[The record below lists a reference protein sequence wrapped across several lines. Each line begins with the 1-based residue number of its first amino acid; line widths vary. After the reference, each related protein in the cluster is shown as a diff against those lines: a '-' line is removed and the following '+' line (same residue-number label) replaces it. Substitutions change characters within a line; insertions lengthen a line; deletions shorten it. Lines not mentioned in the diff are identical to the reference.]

1 MSKNEPSVARA
12 PCVSRDR
19 PEHARGP
26 AGGGRGG
33 DGRAAARDPARD
45 RHQHE
50 RAGRTRRVL
59 AGLYP
64 GRSHFYVECV

>member
-1 MSKNEPSVARA
+1 MRARPYVRASVR
-12 PCVSRDR
+12 PYG
-19 PEHARGP
+19 PEHACGP

-59 AGLYP
+59 AGLYLSL
-64 GRSHFYVECV
+64 SHLRLTRFARP